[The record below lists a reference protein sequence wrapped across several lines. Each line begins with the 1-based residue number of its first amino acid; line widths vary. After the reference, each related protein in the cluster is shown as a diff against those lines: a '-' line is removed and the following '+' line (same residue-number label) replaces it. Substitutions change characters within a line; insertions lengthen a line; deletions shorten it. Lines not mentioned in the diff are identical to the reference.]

1 MNRLLFRTFLGFF
14 FITLMTSCNNED
26 DIDSNTE
33 MPELCWVEGNYTG
46 TFEKSTKIYHDGNFT
61 TPETTY
67 FSKKNCN
74 VKVTLNSDNTLTILI
89 RGEYNS
95 TLQNKSF
102 SVSEDSHIIK
112 CDCYTFDKD
121 AQSMRYYESGSNYFN
136 DGWSMQWTY
145 TLFEAYKD
153 F

>member
-1 MNRLLFRTFLGFF
+1 MTLTQTPKCPNCVGWKATIQARLKSQQK
-14 FITLMTSCNNED
+14 FITMAILRRLKQL
-26 DIDSNTE
+26 IF
-33 MPELCWVEGNYTG
+33 L
-46 TFEKSTKIYHDGNFT
+46 
-61 TPETTY
+61 
-67 FSKKNCN
+67 KKNCN